1 MHKHF
6 FRILILPFLWL
17 SWAPSAPPES
27 PLSGIRTSDR
37 FSPESLVQDIFVGG
51 ACKNISRIKAL
62 GNQKG
67 IGYFENGGNIIGI
80 DRGIVLST
88 GPIGN
93 VGGPN
98 EKGDEGGDFKDA
110 TGDSDLRMLT
120 AAPVFDVVGVEF
132 DFVPLDSLVTFRYV
146 FASEE
151 YCEFVGT
158 SFNDVF
164 GFFVSGP
171 GIEGP
176 FSNRSVNVALTPDS
190 KEYVSINTINHLKNS
205 NLFVRNEPRRDAERC
220 QINWVS
226 HPNLEQIEYD
236 GFTKVLTASLKL
248 IPCET
253 YRLRL
258 VISDVSDGNYDS
270 AVFLEAESFN
280 IGGNINLSTRSSN
293 GLDTLIEACNTGSF
307 EVKRRPGEKTDQ
319 PLTIGLRL
327 AKSSTAAPG
336 LDFVPLP
343 KSITIPAGE
352 NQVAVPI
359 QLLVDDIQEE
369 TESIILELDF
379 PCACISDTA
388 RFFVKDP
395 PLLKST
401 LENQQICSG
410 STAML
415 HAGASGGVPP
425 YTYQWSTGSTSE
437 SFSVQ
442 LDKDSTF
449 SLTITDACNRKR
461 IQAARISRKPPPTA
475 RISGTIDVCQ
485 GDTVLLPVQ
494 IQGQPPFSL
503 VYSIGADPPDT
514 ISNILFKNY
523 LLPVGKQGVVR
534 ILQFSDAACAG
545 IAPDSAQIRH
555 YTLSTITRS
564 NNLSCAGANDGK
576 ISVEVSGGIAPYSFA
591 WKGFAVNAPQIEN
604 LPEGEYELT
613 VRDANRCSATFPI
626 AITSPPALNPV
637 TFNCNDL
644 RGSSFLLLSAS
655 GGSPPYSYSIDGQ
668 SFSSQLF
675 EQLTPGETYRLYTRD
690 SRGCQIVQ
698 DFLMPSRYERMVEL
712 DVAVKIGLGTRYT
725 MAPRL
730 NIPLSLISGIEW
742 SPADGLSC
750 TDCLR
755 PVLNALKN
763 ETYILKITDVFGCSD
778 GAAIIVKLDRNAPV
792 FVPNAFSPNGDGNND
807 KLLIYAD
814 PDEVYTIRQLQIFNK
829 WGQVVFQAQNMPP
842 NSEAGAWDGRFNGTL
857 LEAGTFMYKAVLE
870 LTDGSLKPMAGTFLL
885 MR

>member
-1 MHKHF
+1 MRSSS
-6 FRILILPFLWL
+6 FRILVLPLLLLGWG
-17 SWAPSAPPES
+17 SPAPPE
-27 PLSGIRTSDR
+27 PLLSGIRTSDR
-37 FSPESLVQDIFVGG
+37 YSPASLVQDIFVGG
-51 ACKNISRIKAL
+51 ACKNISRIKSI

-67 IGYFENGGNIIGI
+67 IGYFENGGNVIGI

-88 GPIGN
+88 GPISN

-110 TGDSDLRMLT
+110 AGDSDLRMLT
-120 AAPVFDVVGVEF
+120 AASVFDAVGVEF
-132 DFVPLDSLVTFRYV
+132 DFVPLDSVVTFRYV

-171 GIEGP
+171 GIQGT
-176 FSNRSVNVALTPDS
+176 FSNNSVNVALTPNS

-220 QINWVS
+220 QINWVQ
-226 HPNLEQIEYD
+226 HPNLDLIEYD

-253 YRLRL
+253 YHLRL

-280 IGGNINLSTRSSN
+280 IGGNINLSTRSPN
-293 GLDTLIEACNTGSF
+293 GLDTLVEACNTGFF

-327 AKSSTAAPG
+327 AKSSTATAG

-343 KSITIPAGE
+343 RSITIPAGE
-352 NQVAVPI
+352 NQVSVPI

-369 TESIILELDF
+369 IESIILELDF
-379 PCACISDTA
+379 PCACLSDTA
-388 RFFVKDP
+388 RFLVKDP
-395 PLLKST
+395 PLLKSA
-401 LENQQICSG
+401 LEDQQICIGAAVS
-410 STAML
+410 L
-415 HAGASGGVPP
+415 HAGASGGVQP
-425 YTYQWSTGSTSE
+425 YTYHWSTGSTAE
-437 SFSVQ
+437 SFTVQ
-442 LDKDSTF
+442 LEKDSTF

-461 IQAARISRKPPPTA
+461 VRVARISRKPPPTA
-475 RISGTIDVCQ
+475 RISGVINVCQ

-494 IQGQPPFSL
+494 MQGQAPFRI
-503 VYSIGADPPDT
+503 VYAIGTDKADT
-514 ISNILFKNY
+514 INNIPFKNY
-523 LLPVGKQGVVR
+523 LLPINKPGVVR
-534 ILQFSDAACAG
+534 IKHFSDATCEG
-545 IAPDSAQIRH
+545 IAPDSAEIRH
-555 YTLSTITRS
+555 YSLSTIIRS
-564 NNLSCAGANDGK
+564 SNLSCAGANDGK
-576 ISVEVSGGIAPYSFA
+576 ISVEVSGGIAPYAFS
-591 WKGFAVNAPQIEN
+591 WKGLASTAPRIEN

-613 VRDANRCSATFPI
+613 IWDAKRCSAAFPVK
-626 AITSPPALNPV
+626 ITAPPALNPV
-637 TFNCNDL
+637 SFNCNDL
-644 RGSSFLLLSAS
+644 RGSFLLLSAS
-655 GGSPPYSYSIDGQ
+655 GGSPPYAYSVDGK
-668 SFSSQLF
+668 SFSNQLF
-675 EQLTPGETYRLYTRD
+675 EQLTPGETYSLITRD
-690 SRGCQIVQ
+690 SRGCQIAQ

-725 MAPRL
+725 MSPRL
-730 NIPLSLISGIEW
+730 NIPLSLVSKLEW
-742 SPADGLSC
+742 SPAEGLSC

-807 KLLIYAD
+807 KLIIFAD
-814 PDEVYTIRQLQIFNK
+814 PKEVSAIRQLQIFNK
-829 WGQVVFQAQNMPP
+829 WGQVVFEAQNLAP
-842 NSEAGAWDGRFNGTL
+842 NSEIGAWDGRFNGTL
-857 LEAGTFMYKAVLE
+857 LEAGVFMYKALLE
-870 LTDGSLKPMAGTFLL
+870 LTDGSTTPMAGTFIL